1 MILTKT
7 LIIKK
12 KGNNKISYYE
22 NLGYDIYSDI
32 IVNINDVLPN
42 SNVVIDVVCDFCKK
56 STKVKYKNYNRNIN
70 RSDSKKYACCRKCSI
85 EKTILTNL
93 KRYGNKYPIQN
104 KNISNAVKSTN
115 LEKYGSESVFGSDI
129 IKKKIKDTNLE
140 KYGSESVF
148 GSDIIKKKIKDTNLE
163 KYGSENVFGSDII
176 KEKIKNTN
184 KKRYGSEYYVT
195 SSEYIEQLDIIKS
208 KIRNKFILK
217 YGSHPMISDEF
228 RSKFKVSNNNYY
240 LSYIDNSISLFKC
253 DCKKDHTFEISSDNY
268 RGRVLHDNP
277 LCTICYPINEPRL

>member
-7 LIIKK
+7 VIIKK

-104 KNISNAVKSTN
+104 KNISNAVKS
-115 LEKYGSESVFGSDI
+115 
-129 IKKKIKDTNLE
+129 TNLE